1 MISKSKLDTLRQNP
15 APSHGEKNPEPAG
28 SLDALRA
35 EARRRLRRESAS
47 VAVMTCAV
55 MVALVMLT
63 FTESLPALR
72 GSMFSSNF
80 IGGFLTGGFAV
91 AATLSV
97 RQVMSLRRALA
108 DDRELRRYFAR
119 ENDELTAHM
128 EREIARTFVRAIP
141 LLAVVAIFVGAL
153 VSFEAMVA
161 VAATLAFL
169 ATALLAVK
177 LSYRARYR
185 AGAEAE

>member
-1 MISKSKLDTLRQNP
+1 MSKLDTLRQNP

-35 EARRRLRRESAS
+35 EARRRLRRETVST
-47 VAVMTCAV
+47 VMTCAV

-161 VAATLAFL
+161 VAATLVFL

-185 AGAEAE
+185 TGAETE